1 MARVVT
7 LGLAGWRAALECE
20 DKALEQGL
28 ARAFAAFVA
37 PGPVHSHVR
46 VVSPE
51 EVRLPPATRSLP
63 EPRPVAGGGL
73 RVEAE
78 DFTAEIGVGGQEA
91 TVVGGGRFGVET
103 VLKIMLAGWLA
114 RQGGLLVHGV
124 GVEHRGRAALWVG
137 PSGAGK
143 STLGSL
149 WARQG
154 GTVLADEL
162 VAVWPGAE
170 GWRAAGTPWNV
181 GAPVE
186 GALRAVGTL
195 AWEAAPSWQPASASA
210 VARVLLLNALLP
222 ESSPAGRSYLLA
234 AASRLLGAV
243 QGARLAF
250 ALEPSVGQ
258 VLRAELERP

>member
-1 MARVVT
+1 MPPVVT
-7 LGLAGWRAALECE
+7 LGLASWRVALECE
-20 DKALEQGL
+20 DRALEQGL
-28 ARAFAAFVA
+28 ARAFAAFVDG
-37 PGPVHSHVR
+37 GPAHSHVR
-46 VVSPE
+46 VVNPVE
-51 EVRLPPATRSLP
+51 ARLPPALRSLP
-63 EPRPVAGGGL
+63 EPRPVEGGGL

-78 DFTAEIGVGGQEA
+78 DFSAEIGAGGQQA
-91 TVVGGGRFGVET
+91 TVAGRGRFAVET
-103 VLKIMLAGWLA
+103 TLKIMLAGWLA
-114 RQGGLLVHGV
+114 RRGGLLVHGV
-124 GVEHRGRAALWVG
+124 GVEHGGRAALWVG

-162 VAVWPGAE
+162 VAVWPEAE
-170 GWRAAGTPWNV
+170 GWRVAGTPWNV

-186 GALRAVGTL
+186 AALRAVGTL
-195 AWEAAPSWQPASASA
+195 AWEAAASWQPASASA

-222 ESSPAGRSYLLA
+222 ESSPAGRSYLLE

-243 QGARLAF
+243 RGARLAF
-250 ALEPSVGQ
+250 AREPSVGQ